1 MWKHQNGMILFV
13 AMLLSC
19 FEMYIVYW
27 IFRLLNVLFYELTI
41 FFLWRTLRM
50 LFADRRITVI
60 QAAMMFLF
68 FPYGFYCVM
77 FYGNVIGLGFAVL
90 AIYLTV
96 VYLEKESVRYLCGSA
111 AAMILSIIFKQN
123 DAIILV
129 GLVLLMLLQPMA
141 ERKLTLKKA
150 GAVGVFVLVVLL
162 GIQLPDLIVG
172 ARTGMNLSGTGNSI
186 YAHIAMGLQDSEDA
200 PGWYN
205 TYNEAVFAEHGYDK
219 KETARAAKQSLS
231 ETLQYYA
238 DNPGEGWSFIHRKLA
253 SEWNNPTFEGFHMQN
268 ARLTAEELS
277 PIVKSTIN
285 DGGKLNILL
294 TFFLNVYESVVLF
307 GILLY
312 LAGAKDADIRQLF
325 FVMLLIGAFV
335 FFAVWEAKG
344 RYVAPFYLMT
354 IPYAAVGYHKLLAG
368 GSCFETTK
376 KTALVTAVLAV
387 FIFFCNVGV
396 IDNSMKLGT
405 QSEEYYEYIHEYNS
419 NFIHFKY

>member
-1 MWKHQNGMILFV
+1 
-13 AMLLSC
+13 
-19 FEMYIVYW
+19 
-27 IFRLLNVLFYELTI
+27 
-41 FFLWRTLRM
+41 
-50 LFADRRITVI
+50 
-60 QAAMMFLF
+60 
-68 FPYGFYCVM
+68 
-77 FYGNVIGLGFAVL
+77 
-90 AIYLTV
+90 
-96 VYLEKESVRYLCGSA
+96 
-111 AAMILSIIFKQN
+111 MILSIIFKQN

-141 ERKLTLKKA
+141 ERKLTLRKA
-150 GAVGVFVLVVLL
+150 GATAAFVLAVAL

-205 TYNEAVFAEHGYDK
+205 TYNESVFAECGYDK

-231 ETLQYYA
+231 EMLRYYA

-277 PIVKSTIN
+277 PIVKSAIN

-294 TFFLNVYESVVLF
+294 TFFLDVYESVILF

-344 RYVAPFYLMT
+344 RYVAPFYLMA
-354 IPYAAVGYHKLLAG
+354 IPYAAVGYQKLLAG
-368 GSCFETTK
+368 RRCFEATK
-376 KTALVTAVLAV
+376 KTVLVTAVLAV
-387 FIFFCNVGV
+387 LIFFCNAGV
-396 IDNSMKLGT
+396 IDDSMKLGT

-419 NFIHFKY
+419 NFINFRY